1 MSQVAARM
9 SGFAAARR
17 ILDRSGLTNVPIEVV
32 PGHLSDHY
40 DPTERVL
47 RLSPEVYEGH
57 SMAAV
62 GIAAHEAGHALQHAH
77 NYALMG
83 LRSMAVPAAQI
94 GSGIGTM
101 VASLGVFL
109 VMASA
114 PVGRWVLLAGIVMFA
129 GVVLFSIDQ
138 LAGRI
143 RCVGPR
149 QTAPGQRRHY
159 HPARSGVC
167 FQSFE
172 RGCADLRGCDPAIG
186 AAAGLL
192 RVSLCWQQPGRIGR
206 KVQARL
212 SLGRLIQASQPQE
225 RERGST
231 KLLCKSIEFW
241 AFSQFSAC
249 AVGGN

>member
-129 GVVLFSIDQ
+129 GVVLFQLINLPVEFDASARAKRLLVSEGIITQQEVGYVSKVLNAAALTYVAATLQSVLQ
-138 LAGRI
+138 LAYFVFR
-143 RCVGPR
+143 
-149 QTAPGQRRHY
+149 
-159 HPARSGVC
+159 
-167 FQSFE
+167 F
-172 RGCADLRGCDPAIG
+172 
-186 AAAGLL
+186 AG
-192 RVSLCWQQPGRIGR
+192 S
-206 KVQARL
+206 
-212 SLGRLIQASQPQE
+212 S
-225 RERGST
+225 RE
-231 KLLCKSIEFW
+231 E
-241 AFSQFSAC
+241 
-249 AVGGN
+249 

>member
-1 MSQVAARM
+1 MMFDFMMLLFVAPAILLALLAQGMVSSAYASMSQVAARM

-114 PVGRWVLLAGIVMFA
+114 PLVVGYCWL
-129 GVVLFSIDQ
+129 
-138 LAGRI
+138 
-143 RCVGPR
+143 
-149 QTAPGQRRHY
+149 
-159 HPARSGVC
+159 
-167 FQSFE
+167 
-172 RGCADLRGCDPAIG
+172 
-186 AAAGLL
+186 
-192 RVSLCWQQPGRIGR
+192 VS
-206 KVQARL
+206 
-212 SLGRLIQASQPQE
+212 
-225 RERGST
+225 
-231 KLLCKSIEFW
+231 
-241 AFSQFSAC
+241 
-249 AVGGN
+249 

>member
-1 MSQVAARM
+1 M

-129 GVVLFSIDQ
+129 GVVLFQ
-138 LAGRI
+138 LINLPVEFDASA
-143 RCVGPR
+143 
-149 QTAPGQRRHY
+149 APNGSWS
-159 HPARSGVC
+159 AK
-167 FQSFE
+167 
-172 RGCADLRGCDPAIG
+172 A
-186 AAAGLL
+186 
-192 RVSLCWQQPGRIGR
+192 
-206 KVQARL
+206 L
-212 SLGRLIQASQPQE
+212 SPSKKWGMFP
-225 RERGST
+225 
-231 KLLCKSIEFW
+231 KF
-241 AFSQFSAC
+241 
-249 AVGGN
+249 